1 MTAVQ
6 STRPTS
12 AVPTLA
18 RAILAELE
26 RESARTRKLLEVV
39 PLERGDW
46 KPHEKS
52 MSLAQLA
59 SHVAENLA
67 WWRAYQGDGIDFA
80 TMDYKPFLAR
90 TREELLAEHDK
101 NVAACAAGI
110 RDWTDEFLLREW
122 SMSVGGRVLSTDP
135 RHEAMREVCL
145 QHLVHHRGQ
154 LTVYLRLL
162 GVPLPQIYG
171 PTADFPSV

>member
-1 MTAVQ
+1 MTAATTPR
-6 STRPTS
+6 STS
-12 AVPTLA
+12 VPSLA
-18 RAILAELE
+18 RAIVAELE

-52 MSLAQLA
+52 MTLAQLA
-59 SHVAENLA
+59 SHCAENLA
-67 WWRAYQGDGIDFA
+67 WWKAYQADSMDFA
-80 TMDYKPFLAR
+80 QMGDYKPFLAKSR
-90 TREELLAEHDK
+90 AELLAEHDK
-101 NVAACAAGI
+101 NVAECAAGM
-110 RDWTDEFLLREW
+110 REWSDEFLLRDW
-122 SMSVGGRVLSTDP
+122 TMAMAGRVLSKDP
-135 RHEAMREVCL
+135 RHEAIREVCL

-162 GVPLPQIYG
+162 GVPLPQTYG